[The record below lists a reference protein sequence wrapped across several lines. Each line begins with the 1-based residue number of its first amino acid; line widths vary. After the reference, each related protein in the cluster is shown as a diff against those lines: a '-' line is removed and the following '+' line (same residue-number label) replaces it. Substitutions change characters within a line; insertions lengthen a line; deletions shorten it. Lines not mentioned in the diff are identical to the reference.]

1 MKEYI
6 ILFFAIFSIF
16 GTIRASSRSPGCGKP
31 IPNNE
36 SPGTFTYVALF
47 MTSDNVPR
55 SYIINIPSGYDTE
68 KPAPLIF
75 SFHGRG
81 KTAYSQLL
89 LSEFYNE
96 TWNPDA
102 ISVYPQGLKG
112 WEGETQWQGDPNSV
126 GVNDVGFVLDM
137 INNFSQNYC
146 LDTDR
151 IFASGKSN
159 GGGFTGLLACDET
172 ASKQIAAFAP
182 VSGAFYQP
190 LSKNGTCDAA
200 DTPIKCN
207 PAARKIPVIE
217 FHGDADDTI
226 PYNGGER
233 RGECLP
239 TIPHWAREWSKRD
252 GYGPKSDLT
261 SSFDNHVLKYE
272 YGNSDGSLGMVTHYL
287 IRGLGHAWP
296 STQPNSD
303 NPNGTYINATPL
315 ILDFF
320 SKWPLN

>member
-1 MKEYI
+1 MRGYI
-6 ILFFAIFSIF
+6 PILLTVFSVVE
-16 GTIRASSRSPGCGKP
+16 TVVASRGSPGCGKP
-31 IPNNE
+31 LPNNE
-36 SPGTFTYVALF
+36 SPGKFTNVPLF

-55 SYIINIPSGYDTE
+55 SYIVNIPSGYNPN

-81 KTAYSQLL
+81 KTAYSQLR
-89 LSEFYNE
+89 LSAFYNE

-112 WEGETQWQGDPNSV
+112 SEGEPQWQGDPNSV

-137 INNFSQNYC
+137 INSFSENYC
-146 LDTDR
+146 IDTDR

-172 ASKQIAAFAP
+172 ASKSIAAFAP
-182 VSGAFYQP
+182 VSGAYYQA
-190 LSKNGTCDAA
+190 LNKNGTCDAA
-200 DTPIKCN
+200 HTPIKCS
-207 PAARKIPVIE
+207 PAARKIPILE
-217 FHGDADDTI
+217 FHGDADHTI
-226 PYNGGER
+226 PYDGGER

-252 GYGPKSDLT
+252 GYGPRSYLT
-261 SSFDNHVLKYE
+261 SSFDNNVLKYE
-272 YGNSDGSLGMVTHYL
+272 YGNLDSSLGIVTHYM

-303 NPNGTYINATPL
+303 NPNGTYIDATPL
-315 ILDFF
+315 IMDFF
-320 SKWPLN
+320 SKYPLH